1 MKIQLP
7 AHINA
12 DGLLPFLAQ
21 LGAASQADAV
31 DLDFS
36 QLRRVSPA
44 AMVALAAQVSAWR
57 MRGASVSVGGLEH
70 CGILSYLQ
78 RMDLLTHCGICV
90 PEKFHRHD
98 ARGRFVPVRK
108 VEHPVEEM
116 GSQMALCVAPGGDDY
131 EHPLAGLYDL
141 IWYVLTEMSNNVRQ
155 HSGGTGYA
163 SAQVSGLTEGLVRVA
178 IADSGRGILASFRE
192 AGFDWS
198 HALDDRAAILK
209 ALEPKVSSKGSP
221 ANEGVGLTLTSKL
234 AEQVGAWL
242 LIVSGDG
249 AVRMRP
255 KQGMRVERLPGGERY
270 GGTLVA
276 LTFPQGKAQNF
287 PELLDLAKQASGL
300 LQPKPGRGR
309 FTP

>member
-1 MKIQLP
+1 
-7 AHINA
+7 
-12 DGLLPFLAQ
+12 
-21 LGAASQADAV
+21 
-31 DLDFS
+31 
-36 QLRRVSPA
+36 
-44 AMVALAAQVSAWR
+44 
-57 MRGASVSVGGLEH
+57 
-70 CGILSYLQ
+70 
-78 RMDLLTHCGICV
+78 
-90 PEKFHRHD
+90 
-98 ARGRFVPVRK
+98 
-108 VEHPVEEM
+108 
-116 GSQMALCVAPGGDDY
+116 
-131 EHPLAGLYDL
+131 
-141 IWYVLTEMSNNVRQ
+141 
-155 HSGGTGYA
+155 
-163 SAQVSGLTEGLVRVA
+163 
-178 IADSGRGILASFRE
+178 
-192 AGFDWS
+192 
-198 HALDDRAAILK
+198 LK